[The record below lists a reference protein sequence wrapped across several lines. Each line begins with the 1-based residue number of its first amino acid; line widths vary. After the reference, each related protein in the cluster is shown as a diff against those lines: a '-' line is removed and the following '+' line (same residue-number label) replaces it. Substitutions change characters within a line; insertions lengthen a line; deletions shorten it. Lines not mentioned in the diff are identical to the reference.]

1 MNIRVSRYKKW
12 LNNYKVKIFSLLS
25 ALFLWFYVV
34 TDNRFNHTIQVPL
47 HLTNRPQ
54 GWILQEPIPSRI
66 KVQFRGSGKDL
77 LNFLYRDKRIE
88 LDLRQMR
95 REKIF
100 VITTDMIR
108 GIPLGM
114 AVTPQRIVGPDSVMV
129 RLDRLAEKNVV
140 IRSRIAIV
148 PADGYIQVGN
158 VSFEPDSILVS
169 GPESYVN
176 QITEAVTDS
185 QEFRS
190 VIKRIEDKIP
200 LAHPAWETVTYGL
213 SRVRFKAD
221 IQRIGERTITE
232 IPVTVTSVPRGIR
245 VIVVPSTLSLRVQGG
260 VNILSELER
269 DDIVATIDYRRR
281 YQYTGKRIPAKI
293 DVPEGITFSDVR
305 PEYFEL
311 IVER

>member
-1 MNIRVSRYKKW
+1 M
-12 LNNYKVKIFSLLS
+12 
-25 ALFLWFYVV
+25 
-34 TDNRFNHTIQVPL
+34 
-47 HLTNRPQ
+47 
-54 GWILQEPIPSRI
+54 
-66 KVQFRGSGKDL
+66 QFRGSGKDL

-95 REKIF
+95 REKTF
-100 VITTDMIR
+100 AVTTDMIK

-114 AVTPQRIVGPDSVMV
+114 AVTPQRIVGPDSVTV
-129 RLDRLAEKNVV
+129 LLDRLAEKKV
-140 IRSRIAIV
+140 IIRCKIAIV

-158 VSFEPDSILVS
+158 VTFEPDSILVS

-176 QITEAVTDS
+176 QIAEAATDS
-185 QEFRS
+185 QAFRS
-190 VIKRIEDKIP
+190 VIKRIEGRIS

-213 SRVRFKAD
+213 SNVRFQAD

-232 IPVTVTSVPRGIR
+232 IPVNVTSIPGGIR
-245 VIVVPSTLSLRVQGG
+245 VIVVPSTLSLKVQGG
-260 VNILSELER
+260 VNVLSELER